1 MRAQHLVAIVLACF
15 LAPVPAAR
23 AKAPPSAGAED
34 PTARRSRA
42 FLLYVRAREAAAEG
56 RQDEARRLLERVLE
70 LDADAAPVHAAL
82 GRTCLAAGDLA
93 CAEDEAKRAVEL
105 DPACVD
111 GHKVLAEIELGRW
124 QRTRDRAALDRGL
137 EHLARATDANPLDTA
152 AWIARIRILAADGR
166 MEEAERVAREASS
179 IPGLDAA
186 APWMALAR
194 TLLARGRVDDA
205 IALLE
210 RSGLTGRAAI
220 PVLETLAD
228 LKGNRGDL
236 AGQEEILLRLR
247 ELRPEDPELLHR
259 IGLVRLERG
268 DHTGALEPLRK
279 AQQLRPGDPMIRRDL
294 ARALV
299 RLGRGDEALP
309 LLEGLPAAY
318 RSRRTL
324 LTWVFAAEQAGR
336 YDLAAERLRELEE
349 KLDDDERASFGQA
362 LALQRAR
369 DLLEAGRPEEAA
381 EAIRDLPD
389 DPAVVRLRVR
399 ILEAL
404 GRDDEAA
411 QLLSRLREKDP
422 RNPAWLALETILAAD
437 SKKDEGG
444 AEGAVARA
452 LAAVRAA
459 GDEAPALG
467 SQVAM
472 WLLAWDHGPLAAR
485 FLDAL
490 GLPANPPV
498 ELLRARAAVLMSV
511 GRTGEAEAAYRML
524 LERSPDD
531 DAVLNDLGYLLADE
545 GRDLDEALA
554 MIRRAVESE
563 PENPN
568 YLDSLA
574 WVLHRLGRSG
584 EALPLLLRAIR
595 SGEGAP
601 DATLH
606 EHLGDVYLA
615 LGQVDRALAEWR
627 AALALGSERR
637 QELEEKIRRW
647 EEREAKPASSR

>member
-1 MRAQHLVAIVLACF
+1 MRVQHLVAVLL
-15 LAPVPAAR
+15 LAWPLSAVSVVRAATPR
-23 AKAPPSAGAED
+23 SGGD
-34 PTARRSRA
+34 GDSTTRRSRA

-56 RQDEARRLLERVLE
+56 RQEEARKLLERVLE

-82 GRTCLAAGDLA
+82 ARTCLHAGDLA
-93 CAEDEAKRAVEL
+93 CAEDEAGRAVEL
-105 DPACVD
+105 NPASAD
-111 GHKVLAEIELGRW
+111 GHKVLAEIEIGRW

-137 EHLARATDANPLDTA
+137 EHLARATEARPLDTA

-166 MEEAERVAREASS
+166 MEEAEQVAREASS

-194 TLLARGRVDDA
+194 TLLARGRIDDA

-210 RSGLTGRAAI
+210 RSGLTGRASI

-236 AGQEEILLRLR
+236 AGQEDVLLRLR

-268 DHTGALEPLRK
+268 DHTGAVEPLRK
-279 AQQLRPGDPMIRRDL
+279 AHQLRPGDPMIRRDL

-299 RLGRGDEALP
+299 RLGRGKEALP

-369 DLLEAGRPEEAA
+369 DLLEAGRPEEAS

-399 ILEAL
+399 ILRAL
-404 GRDDEAA
+404 GREDEAA
-411 QLLSRLREKDP
+411 QLVSRLREEDP
-422 RNPAWLALETILAAD
+422 RNAAWIALETLLAAD
-437 SKKDEGG
+437 REG
-444 AEGAVARA
+444 AEEDRAVARA
-452 LAAVRAA
+452 VAAVRAA
-459 GDEAPALG
+459 GDEAPTLA

-472 WLLAWDHGPLAAR
+472 WLLAWEHGPLAAR

-490 GLPANPPV
+490 GLPADPPV

-524 LERSPDD
+524 LERNPDD

-545 GRDLDEALA
+545 GRDLDEALG

-595 SGEGAP
+595 SGDGSP

-615 LGQVDRALAEWR
+615 LGEVDRALAEWR

-637 QELEEKIRRW
+637 KELEEKIRKW
-647 EEREAKPASSR
+647 EERDTKPAPAR

>member
-1 MRAQHLVAIVLACF
+1 MRVLRLVAVLLAC
-15 LAPVPAAR
+15 LPAGLPGGRAAAPRP
-23 AKAPPSAGAED
+23 GADED
-34 PTARRSRA
+34 VTARRSRA

-70 LDADAAPVHAAL
+70 LDPEAAPVHATLA
-82 GRTCLAAGDLA
+82 RICLQAGDLA
-93 CAEDEAKRAVEL
+93 CAEDEAGRAVERN
-105 DPACVD
+105 PASAD
-111 GHKVLAEIELGRW
+111 AHKVLAEIELGRW
-124 QRTRDRAALDRGL
+124 QRTRDRAALDRAL
-137 EHLARATDANPLDTA
+137 EHLARATEARPLDTA
-152 AWIARIRILAADGR
+152 AWVARIRILAADGR
-166 MEEAERVAREASS
+166 MDEAERVAREASS

-194 TLLARGRVDDA
+194 TLLARGRIDEA
-205 IALLE
+205 IELLE

-236 AGQEEILLRLR
+236 AGQEEVLLRLR
-247 ELRPEDPELLHR
+247 DLRPEDPELLHR

-268 DHTGALEPLRK
+268 DDTGAVEPLRK
-279 AQQLRPGDPMIRRDL
+279 AHELRPGDPMIRRDL

-299 RLGRGDEALP
+299 RLGRGKEALA

-324 LTWVFAAEQAGR
+324 LTWAFAAEQAGR
-336 YDLAAERLRELEE
+336 YGLAAERLRELEE
-349 KLDDDERASFGQA
+349 KLDDDEQASFGQA

-381 EAIRDLPD
+381 RAIRDLPD

-399 ILEAL
+399 VLDAL
-404 GRDDEAA
+404 GREDEAVRLVA
-411 QLLSRLREKDP
+411 RLREKDP
-422 RNPAWLALETILAAD
+422 RNPAWIALEALL
-437 SKKDEGG
+437 
-444 AEGAVARA
+444 AVAREGNGEDRAVAGA
-452 LAAVRAA
+452 LATVRAA
-459 GDEAPALG
+459 GDEAPTLG

-472 WLLAWDHGPLAAR
+472 WLLAWNHGPLAAR

-490 GLPANPPV
+490 GLPADPPV

-554 MIRRAVESE
+554 MIRRAVDSK

-595 SGEGAP
+595 SGDGSP

-615 LGQVDRALAEWR
+615 LGDVDRALAEWR

-637 QELEEKIRRW
+637 KELEEKIRKW
-647 EEREAKPASSR
+647 GERDERPAPAR